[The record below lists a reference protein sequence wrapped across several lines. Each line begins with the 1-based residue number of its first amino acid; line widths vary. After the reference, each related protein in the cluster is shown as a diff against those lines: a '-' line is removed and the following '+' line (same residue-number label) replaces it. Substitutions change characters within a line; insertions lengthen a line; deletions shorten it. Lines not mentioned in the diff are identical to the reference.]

1 MSSSADEPV
10 AELTTDVERLLPL
23 ADSALG
29 LTALVGHLSGKA
41 VRMLGPTVRPV
52 VRLALRPPVVP
63 ARWQAPQVTA
73 ELRTKGGRL
82 REDLVSTGGML
93 LDRLVP
99 LLLEQVLRRVDVTEV
114 VVTRVDLDAVAA
126 GLDVDAVAARLDV
139 DAVVGRVDLAAIAMQ
154 VIEAVDLP
162 EVIRESSGA
171 MASDTVR
178 EARMRGIAGDQA
190 IGRVRDRLLPHRD
203 RHRLPAVAAPPPDG
217 EAQGPFPAT
226 DHP

>member
-10 AELTTDVERLLPL
+10 AELATDFERLLPL
-23 ADSALG
+23 ADSAIG
-29 LTALVGHLSGKA
+29 LTALVGHLSGRA
-41 VRMLGPTVRPV
+41 VRMLGPTARPL

-63 ARWQAPQVTA
+63 TRLQAPEVATA
-73 ELRTKGGRL
+73 LRTKGGRV
-82 REDLVSTGGML
+82 REDLVSAGGAL

-99 LLLEQVLRRVDVTEV
+99 LVLEQVLRRVDVTDIV
-114 VVTRVDLDAVAA
+114 RTRVDLDAVAA

-178 EARMRGIAGDQA
+178 GARMRGIAGDQA

-203 RHRLPAVAAPPPDG
+203 REHLPTAAAATPEV